1 MFGRRSR
8 IEIKNGAQLES
19 MRRAGL
25 VVART
30 LERVAAEVA
39 PGVTTGDLNRVAA
52 ESIRAHGAT
61 SNFLGYYGFTGVI
74 CASVNDE
81 VVHGIP
87 GDRVLCD
94 GDLISI
100 DCGAIVDGWHGDAAI
115 TVPVG
120 TVAQGSLDLSEVT
133 RASLWAGIGAAR
145 VGGRL
150 SDISNAVERSVR
162 QAGPYG
168 ILEDFVGHG
177 IGTAMH
183 MEPSVPNYGPAGRGP
198 KLVAGMALAIEPM
211 VTAGSPDVH
220 TLEDEWTVCTD
231 DGSWASHWEHSVAIT
246 DEGPWVLTA
255 LDGGAEMLAALGV
268 PSPAASR
275 G

>member
-8 IEIKNGAQLES
+8 IEIKSGAQLES

-120 TVAQGSLDLSEVT
+120 AVEQGSLDLSEVT